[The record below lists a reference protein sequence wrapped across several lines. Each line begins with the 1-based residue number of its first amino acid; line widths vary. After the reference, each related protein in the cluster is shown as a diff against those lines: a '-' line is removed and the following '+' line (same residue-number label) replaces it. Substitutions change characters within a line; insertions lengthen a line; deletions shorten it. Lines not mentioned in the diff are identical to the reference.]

1 MYSENPSCR
10 ISNSTRSSFIIFFSF
25 FVLNIENCH
34 NFNLLLSSMTYFAA
48 TAKFLKYLKRSAAPL
63 FCLFP
68 LFAKSFPSGKNWRR
82 NWKWYFN
89 TSPSNSTDVL
99 RPWTLQSKLWQLFT
113 KWVLKS
119 FLIDFL
125 ASTCLLVA
133 VS

>member
-34 NFNLLLSSMTYFAA
+34 NFNLLLSSLTSSAA
-48 TAKFLKYLKRSAAPL
+48 APAKFLKYLKRSAVIL
-63 FCLFP
+63 FISA
-68 LFAKSFPSGKNWRR
+68 FAKSFPSGKNWRR

-89 TSPSNSTDVL
+89 TGPSNSTDVL